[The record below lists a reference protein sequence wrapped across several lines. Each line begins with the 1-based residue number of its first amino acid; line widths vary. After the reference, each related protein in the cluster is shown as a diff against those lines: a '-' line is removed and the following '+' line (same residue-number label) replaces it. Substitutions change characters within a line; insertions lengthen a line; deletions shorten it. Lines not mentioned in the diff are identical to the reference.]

1 MLVAI
6 ISTNRKSGMEYI
18 ARNKDDVWDTIRWLW
33 LVEGDIAVVR
43 MVDIPEQQLA
53 GLTEAS
59 AEDIATWEGYNET
72 LLISER
78 VGG

>member
-18 ARNKDDVWDTIRWLW
+18 ARNKDDVWDTIKSLW

-43 MVDIPEQQLA
+43 MVDIPPEQLA
-53 GLTEAS
+53 GLPEAS
-59 AEDIATWEGYNET
+59 ADAVAEWEGYQDT
-72 LLISER
+72 LLITER